1 MKFFVLS
8 ILGVCLLTVQLSAR
22 PLGETGK
29 EKPLKH
35 FTVADTSLF
44 TDWLHRLF
52 VEKEAYYTPY
62 GWHYQNI
69 QEFAYV
75 DTVKHVY
82 NLKVNMTFRK
92 NGKMKEC
99 KVEGLPAPSLNEE
112 LERVIEYYSPKW
124 KLQRT
129 QKHLTFYVN
138 LAMPGSIVPIR
149 EPRQYEWK
157 GGMAA
162 YVEDCAGSFGSL
174 RREGMNWSGYAEGRL
189 KIMFTVTSEGKMK
202 DIYIME
208 RPMSYWELHSEEGVT
223 YRKMGWAGDWRPALL
238 DGKPVEVRVVT
249 EFNYDVLDEMCW
261 NYYLVKQ

>member
-44 TDWLHRLF
+44 TDWLYRLF

-129 QKHLTFYVN
+129 QKQF
-138 LAMPGSIVPIR
+138 
-149 EPRQYEWK
+149 
-157 GGMAA
+157 
-162 YVEDCAGSFGSL
+162 
-174 RREGMNWSGYAEGRL
+174 
-189 KIMFTVTSEGKMK
+189 
-202 DIYIME
+202 
-208 RPMSYWELHSEEGVT
+208 
-223 YRKMGWAGDWRPALL
+223 
-238 DGKPVEVRVVT
+238 
-249 EFNYDVLDEMCW
+249 
-261 NYYLVKQ
+261 